1 MQLRFTSFAVI
12 NLRRDLHPQ
21 ECAHAGR
28 TKQRRRFHRRRLLT
42 SLPARYCPDAGAA
55 GTLFV
60 AGAFST
66 AFCG

>member
-1 MQLRFTSFAVI
+1 MLGAQ
-12 NLRRDLHPQ
+12 N
-21 ECAHAGR
+21 
-28 TKQRRRFHRRRLLT
+28 QRRRFHRRRLLN
-42 SLPARYCPDAGAA
+42 SRPARYCPDAGAA